1 MQRRRFFAARPV
13 QQMPGQR
20 VEVAVQVRKAEKVT
34 VAEPPP
40 ATQTTLARAAWL
52 LPQFFDRPTYEFHE
66 SWGEQQTDGR
76 WLIVGDTHSLESIW
90 EGTPLQVDPGTGPL
104 PIPGPDFRCTEITV
118 ASNWQN
124 SWPGRVFFGVLHAVN
139 LTDVRWELQ
148 WDAEWSGAQNV
159 YGTVDFDPSDASFI
173 VSRNGH
179 RASTWDTVVM
189 VRVWPTGGGADAND
203 TLTAIAYSGATE
215 VARLKFTAYQQAY

>member
-1 MQRRRFFAARPV
+1 MRTPNIQTTHAALP
-13 QQMPGQR
+13 QIYAYTTP
-20 VEVAVQVRKAEKVT
+20 EVARHNGWLKIGYTEQDDVR
-34 VAEPPP
+34 
-40 ATQTTLARAAWL
+40 
-52 LPQFFDRPTYEFHE
+52 DRIK
-66 SWGEQQTDGR
+66 QQCHTAG
-76 WLIVGDTHSLESIW
+76 
-90 EGTPLQVDPGTGPL
+90 
-104 PIPGPDFRCTEITV
+104 
-118 ASNWQN
+118 
-124 SWPGRVFFGVLHAVN
+124 
-139 LTDVRWELQ
+139 VRWELQ